1 MSDEIL
7 EQLQREIENAEGI
20 DAEHAAQIETLKGS
34 IQRGIAEPEHRLRLV
49 EDLERSLILFAE
61 DHPQLAAAMQAAIN
75 ILAQSGV

>member
-1 MSDEIL
+1 MPQETL

-20 DAEHAAQIETLKGS
+20 DTEQIQALRSS
-34 IQRGIAEPEHRLRLV
+34 IQRGMSEPEHRLKLV
-49 EDLERSLILFAE
+49 EDLEKSLILFAE